1 MRCERH
7 GLALGP
13 EGTCV
18 LCRKMGSARP
28 PETSPR
34 PASRS
39 RVAPL
44 LLILVLLAAGGAS
57 LWRYV
62 LASQTD
68 IAALRP
74 RTAGTLTTK
83 NSAGRSG
90 AYFLPSGYAGR
101 ALPLLVAIHGT
112 NGSGG
117 AMVQF
122 FREAAERE
130 KFIVVAPDSRAT
142 PDGKD
147 SWEVGDHAGEI
158 TPDYLHV
165 KACVAEVL
173 AMPGVRLD
181 PTRVLI
187 AGHSGGGS
195 TAPYVATNEE
205 PYTAFAVLHGG
216 VFASGLGKRS
226 VRGWFSTGKSDG
238 MRGPTGCRRP
248 RAGRREPASRRWNT
262 ACIPVGTRSESRS

>member
-1 MRCERH
+1 MLCLKMRS
-7 GLALGP
+7 AQSP
-13 EGTCV
+13 GT
-18 LCRKMGSARP
+18 SA
-28 PETSPR
+28 R

-39 RVAPL
+39 SVVLL
-44 LLILVLLAAGGAS
+44 LLILALLAGGGAI
-57 LWRYV
+57 LWRHA

-68 IAALRP
+68 LAAFLP
-74 RTAGTLTTK
+74 GTTGTLWTK

-90 AYFLPSGYAGR
+90 AYFLPSGYNGR
-101 ALPLLVAIHGT
+101 PLPLLVAIHGT
-112 NGSGG
+112 NGSGE
-117 AMVQF
+117 AMVRF

-130 KFIVVAPDSRAT
+130 KFMVVAPDSRLR

-158 TPDYLHV
+158 TPDLLHV
-165 KACVAEVL
+165 RACVAELL

-181 PTRVLI
+181 PTHVLI

-216 VFASGLGKRS
+216 VFAGGLGKRT
-226 VRGWFSTGKSDG
+226 VRGWFSPGQSDG
-238 MRGPTGCRRP
+238 LRGPTGVQE
-248 RAGRREPASRRWNT
+248 AASRAKGAGVAEVEYRVY
-262 ACIPVGTRSESRS
+262 PGGHEVGEQELRELLEWWLRG

>member
-1 MRCERH
+1 M
-7 GLALGP
+7 
-13 EGTCV
+13 
-18 LCRKMGSARP
+18 LCRKVGSAQP
-28 PETSPR
+28 PESSAR

-44 LLILVLLAAGGAS
+44 LLTLVLLAAGGAI

-62 LASQTD
+62 LASQAD
-68 IAALRP
+68 VPALMP
-74 RTAGTLTTK
+74 GTAGTLTTK

-90 AYFLPSGYAGR
+90 AYFLPSGYVGR

-112 NGSGG
+112 NGSGE
-117 AMVQF
+117 AMVRS
-122 FREAAERE
+122 FRETAERE
-130 KFIVVAPDSRAT
+130 KFLLVAPDSRFA
-142 PDGKD
+142 PDGQA
-147 SWEVGDHAGEI
+147 SWEVGDHAGEV

-173 AMPGVRLD
+173 AMPGVHLD
-181 PTRVLI
+181 PTHVLI

-238 MRGPTGCRRP
+238 MRGPTGVQE
-248 RAGRREPASRRWNT
+248 AASRAKGAGVAEVEYRVY
-262 ACIPVGTRSESRS
+262 PGGHDVGEQELRELLEWWLRG

>member
-13 EGTCV
+13 EDTCV
-18 LCRKMGSARP
+18 LCLKMRSAQSP
-28 PETSPR
+28 GTSAR

-39 RVAPL
+39 SVVPL
-44 LLILVLLAAGGAS
+44 LLILALLAGGGAI
-57 LWRYV
+57 LWRYA

-68 IAALRP
+68 LDAFLP
-74 RTAGTLTTK
+74 GTTGTLWTK

-90 AYFLPSGYAGR
+90 AYFLPSGYNGR
-101 ALPLLVAIHGT
+101 PLPLLVAIHGT
-112 NGSGG
+112 NLGSGE
-117 AMVQF
+117 AMVRF

-130 KFIVVAPDSRAT
+130 KFIVVAPDSRLA

-158 TPDYLHV
+158 TPDLLHV
-165 KACVAEVL
+165 RACVAELL

-181 PTRVLI
+181 PTHVLI

-195 TAPYVATNEE
+195 TAPYVATNGG
-205 PYTAFAVLHGG
+205 AVHG
-216 VFASGLGKRS
+216 
-226 VRGWFSTGKSDG
+226 VRQCSMVAYLRAGWD
-238 MRGPTGCRRP
+238 RGP
-248 RAGRREPASRRWNT
+248 
-262 ACIPVGTRSESRS
+262 

>member
-1 MRCERH
+1 M
-7 GLALGP
+7 
-13 EGTCV
+13 
-18 LCRKMGSARP
+18 
-28 PETSPR
+28 
-34 PASRS
+34 
-39 RVAPL
+39 
-44 LLILVLLAAGGAS
+44 LLAAGGAI

-62 LASQTD
+62 LASRAD
-68 IAALRP
+68 IEALLP
-74 RTAGTLTTK
+74 GTAGTLATK

-101 ALPLLVAIHGT
+101 QLPLLVAIHGT
-112 NGSGG
+112 NGSGE
-117 AMVQF
+117 AMMRF

-130 KFIVVAPDSRAT
+130 KFMVVAPDSRLA

-158 TPDYLHV
+158 TPDFLHAR
-165 KACVAEVL
+165 ACVAELL

-181 PTRVLI
+181 PTHVLI

-216 VFASGLGKRS
+216 VFAGGLGKRT
-226 VRGWFSTGKSDG
+226 VRGWFSTGQTDG
-238 MRGPTGCRRP
+238 LRGPAGMQEAATRAKAAGVAAAGAAEVRRGRGCGQKHDSP
-248 RAGRREPASRRWNT
+248 HGY
-262 ACIPVGTRSESRS
+262 G